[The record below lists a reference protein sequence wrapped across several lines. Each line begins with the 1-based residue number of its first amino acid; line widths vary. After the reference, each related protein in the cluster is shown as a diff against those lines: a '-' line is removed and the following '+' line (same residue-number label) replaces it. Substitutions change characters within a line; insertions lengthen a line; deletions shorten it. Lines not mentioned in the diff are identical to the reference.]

1 MTKLVLISLLTFL
14 ASGNVFAAPASDAVN
29 ATVSKMLTILQNTNE
44 RAKISGLCALVRSDI
59 DTGVIGNELLG
70 ANYGTLERDAAGIR
84 KFKAL
89 VPSIIMDTFYGLLSD
104 KGGASY
110 TIGALVPKGASRTGV
125 RVTIDGSN
133 FVVTVLKSNNKIVD
147 VEWNNFSLVNIKRDE
162 YQRELERYWNTNNM
176 TSLPVSDL
184 VKQLE
189 SDGINKCGI

>member
-1 MTKLVLISLLTFL
+1 MIKLVLVSALFFQT
-14 ASGNVFAAPASDAVN
+14 AAFAAPASDAVKS
-29 ATVSKMLTILQNTNE
+29 TVSKMLTILQNTNE
-44 RAKISGLCALVRSDI
+44 RAKITGLCALVRSDI
-59 DTGVIGNELLG
+59 DTGVIGSELLG
-70 ANYGTLERDAAGIR
+70 ANYGTLERDAVGIR

-110 TIGALVPKGASRTGV
+110 SIGGLVPKGAARTGV
-125 RVTIDGSN
+125 RVTIDGTN

-147 VEWNNFSLVNIKRDE
+147 VEWNNFSLVNVKRDE

-176 TSLPVSDL
+176 TSLPVSEL

-189 SDGINKCGI
+189 RDGTNKCGN

>member
-1 MTKLVLISLLTFL
+1 MTKLVLVSALFFQT
-14 ASGNVFAAPASDAVN
+14 AAFAAPAGDAVKS
-29 ATVSKMLTILQNTNE
+29 TVSKMLTILQNTNE
-44 RAKISGLCALVRSDI
+44 RTKITGLCALVRSDI
-59 DTGVIGNELLG
+59 DTGVIGSELLG

-110 TIGALVPKGASRTGV
+110 SIGGLVPKGASRTGV
-125 RVTIDGSN
+125 RVTIDGTN

-147 VEWNNFSLVNIKRDE
+147 VEWNNFSLVNVKRDE
-162 YQRELERYWNTNNM
+162 YQRELERYWNTNNL
-176 TSLPVSDL
+176 TSLPVSEL

-189 SDGINKCGI
+189 RDGTNKCGT